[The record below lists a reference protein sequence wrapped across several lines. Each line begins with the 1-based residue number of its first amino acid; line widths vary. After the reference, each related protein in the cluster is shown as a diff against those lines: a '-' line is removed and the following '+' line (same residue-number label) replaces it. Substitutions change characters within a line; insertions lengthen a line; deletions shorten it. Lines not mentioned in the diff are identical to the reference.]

1 VAGRVGAQHHVPGR
15 STVAWAKGL
24 ESGGTTMCG
33 PAAAGV
39 VAVLSVRGLSVRYG
53 RSVRALEAVDVEVGD
68 EVLAVLGGNGAGKST
83 LLRAVSGTVRLHGGD
98 LTGGEILVDGER
110 VDRLDPA
117 AIVRRGVGAVPE
129 GRQVFARMTVEENLR
144 AGGLGARSSAARAA
158 ARERVRELFPVVA
171 ERANQRA
178 GLLSGGEQQMLAI
191 GRALMS
197 GPRLLLLDEPSL
209 GLAPQMVGRIAAI
222 VREIHA
228 QGTAVVLVE
237 QNATMALQVAD
248 RAMAL
253 EVGRVALAGPASE
266 LAASDEVQRL
276 YLGGHAESAEQAA
289 AAARAADR
297 HLAGRRL
304 ARWPA

>member
-1 VAGRVGAQHHVPGR
+1 ML
-15 STVAWAKGL
+15 T
-24 ESGGTTMCG
+24 
-33 PAAAGV
+33 
-39 VAVLSVRGLSVRYG
+39 VRGLSVRYG
-53 RSVRALEAVDVEVGD
+53 RSVRALEGVDVEVPADG
-68 EVLAVLGGNGAGKST
+68 VLAVLGGNGAGKST
-83 LLRAVSGTVRLHGGD
+83 LLRAVSGTLALHRGAITD
-98 LTGGEILVDGER
+98 GEIVFDGER
-110 VDRLDPA
+110 IDRSSPA
-117 AIVRRGVGAVPE
+117 AVVRRGIVAVPE

-144 AGGLGARSSAARAA
+144 TGGLGARSAA
-158 ARERVRELFPVVA
+158 ARSTARDRVRELFPALA
-171 ERANQRA
+171 ERAGQRA

-248 RAMAL
+248 HAVAL
-253 EVGRVALAGPASE
+253 EVGRVALAGAAAD

-289 AAARAADR
+289 AEVCAAEQQR
-297 HLAGRRL
+297 AGRRL
-304 ARWPA
+304 ARWTA